1 MERLDAPDGTTIAY
15 ERTGTGPPLVLVMGA
30 LCDRLST
37 ATLSPLLAPDF
48 TVYEYDR
55 RGRGDSTEVGEY
67 SVQREVDDLA
77 AVLTVAADPAFVF
90 GHSSGGCLALE
101 AAASG
106 VAMAGLAVYEPP
118 YTAADDGSGGPAEML
133 DAIQQLLRTGDRD
146 GAVAAFVRGTG
157 APAERVEAMRNEPFW
172 PRMAQLAP
180 TLPYDLILADGGRV
194 PGERLSRITVDT
206 VAVSGG
212 NSPTW
217 AARSCAAI
225 AAAVPHAR
233 HEVLEGQTHA
243 PADDVLA
250 PWLRAHFLT

>member
-1 MERLDAPDGTTIAY
+1 MQTLDAPDGTTIAY
-15 ERTGTGPPLVLVMGA
+15 EKAGAGPPLVLVMGA

-37 ATLSPLLAPDF
+37 ASLSPLLTPDF

-55 RGRGDSTEVGEY
+55 RGRGASTEVGEY
-67 SVQREVDDLA
+67 SVQSEVDDLA
-77 AVLTVAADPAFVF
+77 ALLAVAGDPAFVF

-101 AAASG
+101 AAARG
-106 VAMAGLAVYEPP
+106 VPMAGLAVYEPP
-118 YTAADDGSGGPAEML
+118 YTAADDGTGGPAEML
-133 DAIQQLLRTGDRD
+133 TGIQRLLDAGDRD

-157 APAERVEAMRNEPFW
+157 APAEMVAAMRNEPFW

-194 PGERLSRITVDT
+194 PGERLSHITVDT

-212 NSPTW
+212 NSPAW

-233 HEVLEGQTHA
+233 QEVLAGQTHA
-243 PADDVLA
+243 AVDDVLA